1 MHYGKRLWLL
11 CICLGYLLSAKAQ
24 DSSVVKSIKVAV
36 FAPLYIDSAFTN
48 DTYKLGKAN
57 LPKFLLPGLDFYNG
71 VMLAIDSLNA
81 EKAAIEVLIYDTKS
95 SSMGIDELLEQP
107 ELQDISLLIAS
118 FNNRN
123 DIKPLADFAKEKNIL
138 LISATY
144 PNDGG
149 IEDNPE
155 FVLLNPTLTA
165 HIETLYKYVHRTYPL
180 DNITLFRRKGGTED
194 QIQTILGNLN
204 KRTAGIPL
212 KLKTI
217 ELTDSF
223 TTQQVTAYLD
233 STKRNVV
240 ICGTLNEGFG
250 LMLSKALSSSRQY
263 PAVVIGMPT
272 WDALRDI
279 GSGIDMVYT
288 TPYNYF
294 RQDKLSSQLSEKYR
308 ARFAGRASDLVFK
321 GFETM
326 YRFSKLLLKYGPELK
341 NNLSAKEYKLFNDF
355 DIQKVTDEKD
365 NQLTNYLENK
375 KLYLIRKVDGKLK
388 SVN

>member
-1 MHYGKRLWLL
+1 MHYGKRLWLV

-24 DSSVVKSIKVAV
+24 DTSAVRSIKVAV

-57 LPKFLLPGLDFYNG
+57 LPKYLLPGLDFYNG

-81 EKAAIEVLIYDTKS
+81 EKTAIEVLIYDTKS

-107 ELQDISLLIAS
+107 ELQDVSLLIAS

-149 IEDNPE
+149 IEDNPN

-165 HIETLYKYVHRTYPL
+165 HIEAVYKYVHRTYPL

-204 KRTAGIPL
+204 KRTGGIPL

-250 LMLSKALSSSRQY
+250 LLLSKALSSSKQY

-279 GSGIDMVYT
+279 GTGIDMVYT

-326 YRFSKLLLKYGPELK
+326 YRFSKLLIKYGPELK
-341 NNLSAKEYKLFNDF
+341 NNLSAKEFKLFNDF
-355 DIQKVTDEKD
+355 DIQVVTAEQDGAV
-365 NQLTNYLENK
+365 TNYLENK
-375 KLYLIRKVDGKLK
+375 KLYLVHKQDGKVK

>member
-1 MHYGKRLWLL
+1 MPYLKCLWLV

-24 DSSVVKSIKVAV
+24 DTSAVKSRKVAI

-57 LPKFLLPGLDFYNG
+57 LPKYLLPGLDFYNG
-71 VMLAIDSLNA
+71 VMLAIDSLKA
-81 EKAAIEVLIYDTKS
+81 EKTAIEVLIYDTKS
-95 SSMGIDELLEQP
+95 SSMGMDELLEQP
-107 ELQDISLLIAS
+107 ELQDVALLIAS

-149 IEDNPE
+149 IEANPN

-165 HIETLYKYVHRTYPL
+165 HIETVYKYVHRTYPL

-194 QIQTILGNLN
+194 QIQAILGNLN

-212 KLKTI
+212 KLKAI

-240 ICGTLNEGFG
+240 ICATLNESFG
-250 LMLSKALSSSRQY
+250 LMLSKAISSSRQY

-272 WDALRDI
+272 WDALREI
-279 GSGIDMVYT
+279 GAGIDMVYT

-321 GFETM
+321 GFETT
-326 YRFSKLLLKYGPELK
+326 YRFSKLLIKYGPELK
-341 NNLSAKEYKLFNDF
+341 NNLSNKEFKLFNDF
-355 DIQKVTDEKD
+355 DIQAVTADKD
-365 NQLTNYLENK
+365 NTIIQYLENK
-375 KLYLIRKVDGKLK
+375 KLYLIRKQDGKVK

>member
-1 MHYGKRLWLL
+1 MDYLKRLWLV
-11 CICLGYLLSAKAQ
+11 CICLGYLLPAKAQ
-24 DSSVVKSIKVAV
+24 DTSAVKSIKVAV

-57 LPKFLLPGLDFYNG
+57 LPKYLLPGLDFYNG

-81 EKAAIEVLIYDTKS
+81 EKTALEVQIYDTKS

-107 ELQDISLLIAS
+107 ELQDVSLLIAS
-118 FNNRN
+118 FNNRT

-149 IEDNPE
+149 IEDNPN

-165 HIETLYKYVHRTYPL
+165 HIEAVYKYVHRTYPL

-204 KRTAGIPL
+204 KRTGGIPL

-250 LMLSKALSSSRQY
+250 LLLSKALSSSKQY

-279 GSGIDMVYT
+279 GTGIDMVYT

-326 YRFSKLLLKYGPELK
+326 YRFSKLLIKYGPELK
-341 NNLSAKEYKLFNDF
+341 NNLSAKEFKLFNDF
-355 DIQKVTDEKD
+355 DIQAVTAEE
-365 NQLTNYLENK
+365 NNAVTNYLENK
-375 KLYLIRKVDGKLK
+375 KLYLVHKQDGKLK

>member
-1 MHYGKRLWLL
+1 MHYGKRLWLVS
-11 CICLGYLLSAKAQ
+11 ICLGYLLSAKAQ
-24 DSSVVKSIKVAV
+24 DTSAVRSIKVAV

-57 LPKFLLPGLDFYNG
+57 LPKYLLPGLDFYNG

-81 EKAAIEVLIYDTKS
+81 EKTAIEVQIYDTKS

-107 ELQDISLLIAS
+107 ELQDVSLLIAS

-123 DIKPLADFAKEKNIL
+123 DIKPLADFAKERNIL

-149 IEDNPE
+149 IEDNPN

-165 HIETLYKYVHRTYPL
+165 HIEALYKYVHRTYPL

-204 KRTAGIPL
+204 KRTGGIPL
-212 KLKTI
+212 KLRTI

-250 LMLSKALSSSRQY
+250 LLLSKALSSSRQY

-279 GSGIDMVYT
+279 GTGIDMVYT

-321 GFETM
+321 GFESL
-326 YRFSKLLLKYGPELK
+326 YRFATLLLKYGERLK
-341 NNLSAKEYKLFNDF
+341 DHLSDKENKVFNDF
-355 DIQKVTDEKD
+355 DIQPVSAGKENPSTE
-365 NQLTNYLENK
+365 YLENK

>member
-24 DSSVVKSIKVAV
+24 DSSVVRSIKVAV

-57 LPKFLLPGLDFYNG
+57 LPKYLLPGLDFYNG

-81 EKAAIEVLIYDTKS
+81 EKTAIEVQIYDTKS

-107 ELQDISLLIAS
+107 ELQDVSLLIAS

-149 IEDNPE
+149 IEDNPN

-165 HIETLYKYVHRTYPL
+165 HIEAVYKYVHRTYPL

-204 KRTAGIPL
+204 KRTGGIPL
-212 KLKTI
+212 KLKTV

-250 LMLSKALSSSRQY
+250 LLLSKALSSSKQY

>member
-1 MHYGKRLWLL
+1 MHYLKRLWVL

-24 DSSVVKSIKVAV
+24 DTPAAKTVKVAV

-57 LPKFLLPGLDFYNG
+57 LPRYLLPGLDFYNG

-107 ELQDISLLIAS
+107 ELQEVSLLIAS

-149 IEDNPE
+149 IEANPN

-165 HIETLYKYVHRTYPL
+165 HIEAVYKYVHRTYPL

-240 ICGTLNEGFG
+240 ICGTLNESFG
-250 LMLSKALSSSRQY
+250 LMLSRALSSSKHY

-279 GSGIDMVYT
+279 GTGIDMVYT

-308 ARFAGRASDLVFK
+308 SRFAGRASDLVFK

-326 YRFSKLLLKYGPELK
+326 YRFSKLLIKYGPELK
-341 NNLSAKEYKLFNDF
+341 NNLSAKEFKLFNDF
-355 DIQKVTDEKD
+355 DIQLVKAEQD
-365 NQLTNYLENK
+365 NAVTNYLENK
-375 KLYLIRKVDGKLK
+375 KLYLIRKQDGKVK

>member
-1 MHYGKRLWLL
+1 MDYLKRLWLV
-11 CICLGYLLSAKAQ
+11 CICLGYLLPGKAQ
-24 DSSVVKSIKVAV
+24 DTSAVKSIKVAV

-57 LPKFLLPGLDFYNG
+57 LPKYLLPGLDFYNG

-81 EKAAIEVLIYDTKS
+81 EKTALEVQIYDTKS

-107 ELQDISLLIAS
+107 ELQDVSLLIAS
-118 FNNRN
+118 FNNRT

-149 IEDNPE
+149 IEDNPN

-165 HIETLYKYVHRTYPL
+165 HIEAVYKYVHRTYPL

-204 KRTAGIPL
+204 KRTGGIPL

-250 LMLSKALSSSRQY
+250 LLLSKALSSSKQY

-279 GSGIDMVYT
+279 GTGIDMVYT

-326 YRFSKLLLKYGPELK
+326 YRFSKLLIKYGPELK
-341 NNLSAKEYKLFNDF
+341 NNLSAKEFKLFNDF
-355 DIQKVTDEKD
+355 DIQAVTAEE
-365 NQLTNYLENK
+365 NNAVTNYLENK
-375 KLYLIRKVDGKLK
+375 KLYLVHKQDGKLK